1 MEAWVIAV
9 IVVIV
14 IGGGYLGYAYFAKQW
29 PFA

>member
-1 MEAWVIAV
+1 MPLWI

-14 IGGGYLGYAYFAKQW
+14 IGVIGSYLGYAYFAKQW